1 MWLALVHSSGLLKP
15 IFQLTE
21 QRKTGRDGQRVTETE
36 GLGGELK
43 GEGRRGGGVGW
54 GGHRE
59 ALAM

>member
-43 GEGRRGGGVGW
+43 GEESWEGGTGK
-54 GGHRE
+54 
-59 ALAM
+59 L